1 MRVLVEFEHIFAHS
15 LVWTVSL
22 SLGLFVGKRI
32 FVEGWPGGTVRC
44 FPGHFLSF
52 LSLTILGFVFLS
64 RASWGPR
71 GPPIRNFEIL
81 QYPSY
86 SSFPGFESFVPCVGC
101 TAGPPSVSGLARQ
114 PQFLGCSGL
123 FSFSISGMG
132 GFCDYKWC
140 CNWVVDVLKILKQLD
155 PRMLR
160 PASTGGLPF
169 SHVSQ
174 S

>member
-1 MRVLVEFEHIFAHS
+1 MDS
-15 LVWTVSL
+15 K
-22 SLGLFVGKRI
+22 FVPWIVRRKKN
-32 FVEGWPGGTVRC
+32 FVEVWPGGTVRC
-44 FPGHFLSF
+44 FPGLFLSF

-71 GPPIRNFEIL
+71 GPPVQNFENL

-86 SSFPGFESFVPCVGC
+86 SSFPGFKSFVPCVGR
-101 TAGPPSVSGLARQ
+101 TAGPPSMSGLAGR
-114 PQFLGCSGL
+114 PQFLGHSVS

-132 GFCDYKWC
+132 FFCDYKWC
-140 CNWVVDVLKILKQLD
+140 CNWVVNVLKILKWLD
-155 PRMLR
+155 PRMLC
-160 PASTGGLPF
+160 PTSTGGLPF